1 MAESPELSEM
11 QAPAETSAKEKI
23 AIVARKAR
31 DYGVVDFTELG
42 DFPEEF
48 RPLVQEAIENL
59 ANAIGMAC
67 KIRESLV
74 NRGETMWWVQVF
86 EGRLESSFREK
97 LRALT
102 GAVKEI
108 GRSAENKPRRE
119 RGSHQCRWETNGTVG
134 ASA

>member
-1 MAESPELSEM
+1 MADEQKVATETPTAEAPEKK
-11 QAPAETSAKEKI
+11 PVV
-23 AIVARKAR
+23 IVARKAR

-102 GAVKEI
+102 GA
-108 GRSAENKPRRE
+108 
-119 RGSHQCRWETNGTVG
+119 
-134 ASA
+134 